1 MLANRCRAVILSHP
15 TRDQMN
21 KKLKKQVLIAAAIIL
36 GFVAVMVVLSQVG

>member
-1 MLANRCRAVILSHP
+1 
-15 TRDQMN
+15 MN